1 MCWWLSAASP
11 FVFEL
16 FDVTDITQPIL
27 VFGES
32 IKLSRG
38 SKGTPI
44 AFAKHVKFSKSD
56 NPLEVNL
63 GDPFRKYMVT
73 CR

>member
-1 MCWWLSAASP
+1 MSAASP

-27 VFGES
+27 VFGET

-44 AFAKHVKFSKSD
+44 AFPKQVKNFSKSD
-56 NPLEVNL
+56 NPLEVDL